1 MMQALRDALL
11 LGQTEEKAA
20 VTTILYIEDNLEN
33 VALVRRYLSAIDC
46 TLYEANDGGTGIHAA
61 FDTQPDMILLDI
73 YLPDINGLEVA
84 EQLRAIPELSHI
96 PLVALTTDDSLELK
110 RACLESNFS
119 AVLHKP
125 VRPQQLLGIIEE
137 MTA

>member
-1 MMQALRDALL
+1 M
-11 LGQTEEKAA
+11 
-20 VTTILYIEDNLEN
+20 TTVLYIEDNREN
-33 VALVRRYLSAIDC
+33 MELVRRYLSAIQC
-46 TLYEANDGGTGIHAA
+46 TLYEAIDGGSGITSAVN
-61 FDTQPDMILLDI
+61 TIPDLILLDI

-84 EQLRAIPELSHI
+84 EQLRAIPELSGI